1 MRTLKELGI
10 TVAFDKEGINL
21 DQSILKGTEKT
32 VELLIEV
39 HAGIVI
45 AVVNSDEVSS
55 EEKIGLVANLV
66 EHTSVQLMHLQ
77 MRATIGSLKDLLV
90 EEENESEETE

>member
-39 HAGIVI
+39 HAGIVV
-45 AVVNSDEVSS
+45 AVVSNDEISS

-77 MRATIGSLKDLLV
+77 MGAMIGSLKDLLV

>member
-77 MRATIGSLKDLLV
+77 MRGMIGSLKDLLV